1 MLSELEVN
9 LKRATG
15 QELEAR
21 EQAQKLQLEL
31 SNLETENAQLRQSS
45 ASGSAGKQAG
55 SEITQHSAEA
65 LQSGEGARPRR
76 AGGVASGLDD
86 GQATHLVDEVSQRSR
101 RIRDPSD

>member
-31 SNLETENAQLRQSS
+31 SNLETENAQLRQLS
-45 ASGSAGKQAG
+45 ASGSAGK
-55 SEITQHSAEA
+55 
-65 LQSGEGARPRR
+65 
-76 AGGVASGLDD
+76 
-86 GQATHLVDEVSQRSR
+86 
-101 RIRDPSD
+101 